1 MKKFV
6 LVLTIVAILVSAN
19 IYATG
24 LEEEQ
29 KVKILIIYDNSS
41 SSYLDI
47 YQNYKQSLV
56 VNIETEAISLDN
68 LDQIDLSKYHMIYL
82 DRSIIGKDVFN
93 NSKNRIMDYVSKGG
107 YLFLE
112 DSFYNDF
119 PLDFFG
125 AKVLKR

>member
-119 PLDFFG
+119 PLDFFWG
-125 AKVLKR
+125 GKKF